1 MPSILRPLRNI
12 KQSTAAGS
20 FSKTAQS
27 PKGLNR
33 ASSLSSPAVVG
44 SRAQQG
50 VGPGGILQYPLDLS
64 SDGNSHFILFHAKK
78 MTAPKLSF
86 SSKEID
92 ATQKALQE
100 AQRDLKALKGQSNR
114 SSDRD
119 INETFVD
126 ATNKDIV
133 NLQKKL
139 TSLKSIR
146 NTGAGSAFAKAGEG
160 SGKSIREL
168 ITDSGSIQT
177 VKSIA
182 LHFPPSIQQSYD
194 LKYNEQ
200 SVSPQAAFGAS
211 IIAAFMAQGIL
222 GDKINNAL
230 NPAYDLAKS
239 AANRMGLSALDAA
252 APGSSIFFALNRGK
266 VFAPKMEVM
275 FEGIGKRS
283 FSYSFIFNPSS
294 EEEAEEV
301 HRIITAFRYHAAAD
315 FASETNAF
323 GFELTIPDVF
333 DIEYYT
339 NGNQENGY
347 LHKIGTCSLEKVDV
361 TYGGDKLTWHPTT
374 SDGAP
379 PTKTTMTLNFRE
391 LRTVTKAAI
400 EQGF

>member
-1 MPSILRPLRNI
+1 MPSILTPLRNI

-20 FSKTAQS
+20 FPKTAQS

-33 ASSLSSPAVVG
+33 ASSLNSPAAVG
-44 SRAQQG
+44 SKAQQG

-64 SDGNSHFILFHAKK
+64 TEGNSHFILFHAKK
-78 MTAPKLSF
+78 MTAPELSL
-86 SSKEID
+86 SNKDID
-92 ATQKALQE
+92 ATREAIKNVQAAATENVKDLPAGSIAKKAIRENFVKTETDRLNKE
-100 AQRDLKALKGQSNR
+100 LNARVR
-114 SSDRD
+114 S
-119 INETFVD
+119 
-126 ATNKDIV
+126 
-133 NLQKKL
+133 
-139 TSLKSIR
+139 R
-146 NTGAGSAFAKAGEG
+146 NIGAGG
-160 SGKSIREL
+160 GKSIREL
-168 ITDSGSIQT
+168 LTDSGSIQT

-200 SVSPQAAFGAS
+200 SISPQAAFGAS
-211 IIAAFMAQGIL
+211 VIAAFIAQG
-222 GDKINNAL
+222 AT
-230 NPAYDLAKS
+230 PAAFSSAVEPTMNLIKSMVNRSGLA
-239 AANRMGLSALDAA
+239 ALDAV
-252 APGSSIFFALNRGK
+252 APGASTFYNLNRGK

-301 HRIITAFRYHAAAD
+301 HKIITAFRYHAAAD
-315 FASETNAF
+315 FANETSPF

-339 NGNQENGY
+339 NSNQENGY

>member
-1 MPSILRPLRNI
+1 MPSILTPLRNI

-20 FSKTAQS
+20 FPKTSKS

-33 ASSLSSPAVVG
+33 ASSLNSPASVG

-50 VGPGGILQYPLDLS
+50 AGPGGILQYPLDLS
-64 SDGNSHFILFHAKK
+64 SDGNGHFILFHAKK
-78 MTAPKLSF
+78 MTAPQLSF
-86 SSKEID
+86 SSKDID
-92 ATQKALQE
+92 KTREAIKNVTKKIGGKFDETQRRLGARGLQGDHVPVIRE
-100 AQRDLKALKGQSNR
+100 TLIK
-114 SSDRD
+114 
-119 INETFVD
+119 NETD
-126 ATNKDIV
+126 RLDK
-133 NLQKKL
+133 Q
-139 TSLKSIR
+139 LKQQVRSR
-146 NTGAGSAFAKAGEG
+146 NIGGG

-168 ITDSGSIQT
+168 LTDPGSIQT

-200 SVSPQAAFGAS
+200 SISPQAAFGAE
-211 IIAAFMAQGIL
+211 IIAAFIAQGATPAAFKSSV
-222 GDKINNAL
+222 DPAINML
-230 NPAYDLAKS
+230 KS
-239 AANRMGLSALDAA
+239 MANRTGLAALDAV
-252 APGSSIFFALNRGK
+252 APGSSAIYALNRGK
-266 VFAPKMEVM
+266 IFAPKMEVM

-294 EEEAEEV
+294 EDEAAEV

-315 FASETNAF
+315 FANETSAF

-379 PTKTTMTLNFRE
+379 PTKTTMTLNFKE